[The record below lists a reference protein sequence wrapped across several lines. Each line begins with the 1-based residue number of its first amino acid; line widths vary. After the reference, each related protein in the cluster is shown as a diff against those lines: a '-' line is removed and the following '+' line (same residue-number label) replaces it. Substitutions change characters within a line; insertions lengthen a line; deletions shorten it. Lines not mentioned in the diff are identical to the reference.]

1 MNIFMSR
8 RMMLMFLMAITAS
21 FLLYTLSEGL

>member
-8 RMMLMFLMAITAS
+8 RVMLMFLMAMTAA
-21 FLLYTLSEGL
+21 FFLYTLSEGI